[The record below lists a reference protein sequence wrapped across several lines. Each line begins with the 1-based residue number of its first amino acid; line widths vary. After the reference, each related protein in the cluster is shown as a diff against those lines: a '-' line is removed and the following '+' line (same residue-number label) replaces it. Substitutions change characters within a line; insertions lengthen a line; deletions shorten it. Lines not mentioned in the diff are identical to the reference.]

1 MYEKEGFL
9 TLKYPHIRECYGV
22 LWDYE
27 SVQVRQ
33 IENSE
38 LDVFLRET
46 VHDHVSSTLHGDGKG
61 HFTNV
66 FLRPIPLAAGQSK
79 RVYGAVCSAGTPEEA
94 AALCRELRAR
104 RESFEAVWQAASPA
118 LEPAP
123 MLPAGEPFALGG
135 QLMRAVLCTNVVYP
149 VYTRGQYIR
158 HNTPGRWWDSLY
170 TWDSG
175 FIGMGLAQ
183 FSARRGFDCL
193 NAYLTPPGDD
203 EAAFIHH
210 GSLVP
215 AQFYLF
221 AELLNRTQSR
231 ALAEYCYPR
240 LMQYYAF
247 FTGQAGGSTTADLQS
262 GLLRPWDY
270 FYNSGGWDDYPP
282 QKAVHEQRLEKRCT
296 PVVTTAH
303 AVRCARILAY
313 TAYLLAH
320 GEDADRLEKDAERF
334 TRALQEHAWDEGA
347 GYFGYVLHDEQGR
360 TAGFLR
366 DASGVNHNMGLGG
379 ASPLFA
385 GACTA
390 EQAEGLWEKLASE
403 EHLWSACG
411 LSTVDRS
418 APYYR
423 RDGYWNGAVWMPY
436 QWMFFKAALDAGKT
450 GFAFRI
456 ADTALRLWQD
466 ECAASY
472 HCFEHFMIESRRGAG
487 WHQFGGLSAP
497 VAQWF
502 AAYYVPGTLTTGF
515 DVFVQCARWLPG
527 NAGLEAELYCTRP
540 GRTAVLAALA
550 PGKMRISCRLGVAA
564 EQRHAGL
571 WEITLDV
578 EQPGP
583 VRLNLLPEG
592 SCAE

>member
-1 MYEKEGFL
+1 
-9 TLKYPHIRECYGV
+9 
-22 LWDYE
+22 
-27 SVQVRQ
+27 
-33 IENSE
+33 
-38 LDVFLRET
+38 
-46 VHDHVSSTLHGDGKG
+46 
-61 HFTNV
+61 
-66 FLRPIPLAAGQSK
+66 
-79 RVYGAVCSAGTPEEA
+79 
-94 AALCRELRAR
+94 
-104 RESFEAVWQAASPA
+104 
-118 LEPAP
+118 

-135 QLMRAVLCTNVVYP
+135 PLMRAVLCTNVVYP

-247 FTGQAGGSTTADLQS
+247 FYRAGGRLHHGGPQS

-313 TAYLLAH
+313 TAHLLAH

-360 TAGFLR
+360 AAGFLR

-423 RDGYWNGAVWMPY
+423 RG
-436 QWMFFKAALDAGKT
+436 
-450 GFAFRI
+450 RI
-456 ADTALRLWQD
+456 L
-466 ECAASY
+466 E
-472 HCFEHFMIESRRGAG
+472 RRGG
-487 WHQFGGLSAP
+487 CHTSGCSSKRRWMRSVSRIRPCGCGRMN
-497 VAQWF
+497 
-502 AAYYVPGTLTTGF
+502 
-515 DVFVQCARWLPG
+515 AR
-527 NAGLEAELYCTRP
+527 RP
-540 GRTAVLAALA
+540 TIASSIL
-550 PGKMRISCRLGVAA
+550 
-564 EQRHAGL
+564 
-571 WEITLDV
+571 
-578 EQPGP
+578 
-583 VRLNLLPEG
+583 
-592 SCAE
+592 

>member
-1 MYEKEGFL
+1 
-9 TLKYPHIRECYGV
+9 
-22 LWDYE
+22 
-27 SVQVRQ
+27 
-33 IENSE
+33 
-38 LDVFLRET
+38 
-46 VHDHVSSTLHGDGKG
+46 
-61 HFTNV
+61 
-66 FLRPIPLAAGQSK
+66 
-79 RVYGAVCSAGTPEEA
+79 
-94 AALCRELRAR
+94 
-104 RESFEAVWQAASPA
+104 
-118 LEPAP
+118 

-313 TAYLLAH
+313 TAHLLAH

-360 TAGFLR
+360 AAGFLR
-366 DASGVNHNMGLGG
+366 DASGVNHNMG
-379 ASPLFA
+379 
-385 GACTA
+385 
-390 EQAEGLWEKLASE
+390 
-403 EHLWSACG
+403 
-411 LSTVDRS
+411 
-418 APYYR
+418 R
-423 RDGYWNGAVWMPY
+423 RITSVC
-436 QWMFFKAALDAGKT
+436 
-450 GFAFRI
+450 R
-456 ADTALRLWQD
+456 RV
-466 ECAASY
+466 
-472 HCFEHFMIESRRGAG
+472 HCGAG
-487 WHQFGGLSAP
+487 RRP
-497 VAQWF
+497 VGKAGERR
-502 AAYYVPGTLTTGF
+502 A
-515 DVFVQCARWLPG
+515 FVERL
-527 NAGLEAELYCTRP
+527 RP
-540 GRTAVLAALA
+540 FH
-550 PGKMRISCRLGVAA
+550 S
-564 EQRHAGL
+564 
-571 WEITLDV
+571 
-578 EQPGP
+578 GP
-583 VRLNLLPEG
+583 VRLLLPQGRILERRG
-592 SCAE
+592 VDAIPVDVLQSGAGCGQNRLRVPYRGYGPAAVAG

>member
-1 MYEKEGFL
+1 MHQCGISRL
-9 TLKYPHIRECYGV
+9 YPG
-22 LWDYE
+22 
-27 SVQVRQ
+27 
-33 IENSE
+33 
-38 LDVFLRET
+38 T
-46 VHDHVSSTLHGDGKG
+46 VHPPQYPRTLVGQPVHLGFGLHRHGAC
-61 HFTNV
+61 TV
-66 FLRPIPLAAGQSK
+66 FR
-79 RVYGAVCSAGTPEEA
+79 
-94 AALCRELRAR
+94 
-104 RESFEAVWQAASPA
+104 
-118 LEPAP
+118 PAP
-123 MLPAGEPFALGG
+123 
-135 QLMRAVLCTNVVYP
+135 
-149 VYTRGQYIR
+149 
-158 HNTPGRWWDSLY
+158 
-170 TWDSG
+170 
-175 FIGMGLAQ
+175 
-183 FSARRGFDCL
+183 GFDCL

-262 GLLRPWDY
+262 GLRARGTTSTIPAAGTIIRPKRPSMSSGWKSAARLWSQQRTRYGAPASWPILRTCSPT
-270 FYNSGGWDDYPP
+270 GRTQTGW
-282 QKAVHEQRLEKRCT
+282 KRMRSVS
-296 PVVTTAH
+296 P
-303 AVRCARILAY
+303 
-313 TAYLLAH
+313 
-320 GEDADRLEKDAERF
+320 GRF
-334 TRALQEHAWDEGA
+334 RSTRGTRAP

-360 TAGFLR
+360 AAGFLR

-456 ADTALRLWQD
+456 ADTALP
-466 ECAASY
+466 AV
-472 HCFEHFMIESRRGAG
+472 AG
-487 WHQFGGLSAP
+487 
-497 VAQWF
+497 
-502 AAYYVPGTLTTGF
+502 
-515 DVFVQCARWLPG
+515 
-527 NAGLEAELYCTRP
+527 
-540 GRTAVLAALA
+540 
-550 PGKMRISCRLGVAA
+550 
-564 EQRHAGL
+564 
-571 WEITLDV
+571 
-578 EQPGP
+578 
-583 VRLNLLPEG
+583 
-592 SCAE
+592 